1 MSGSLRVGRRGATS
15 KIGFDHVG
23 EDDARLGDVEAC
35 EGRIH
40 LVETL
45 ATAQKLG
52 VDRTDL
58 VEHLLQL
65 AKIAKKLGNLIV
77 ARIRHVAKSWSLAG
91 SADCGQIS
99 LRAVPRS
106 VDAMAVRPTA
116 ALVGLD
122 Q

>member
-1 MSGSLRVGRRGATS
+1 MSGSLRVGRRGTTS

-35 EGRIH
+35 DGRIH
-40 LVETL
+40 LVEPL

-65 AKIAKKLGNLIV
+65 AKIAKKLGNLSV
-77 ARIRHVAKSWSLAG
+77 ARIRHVAKPWSLAG
-91 SADCGQIS
+91 SPDCGQVS